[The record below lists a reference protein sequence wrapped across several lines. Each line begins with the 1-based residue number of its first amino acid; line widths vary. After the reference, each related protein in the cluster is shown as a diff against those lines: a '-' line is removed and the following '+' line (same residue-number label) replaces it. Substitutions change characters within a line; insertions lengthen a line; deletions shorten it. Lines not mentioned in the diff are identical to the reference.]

1 MSALILAAQIAII
14 IAGILAVAYGA
25 FVAIVTPEIN
35 EDALDARLAAGQPTQ
50 TSIFDREVYDWFH
63 WLPGT
68 K

>member
-1 MSALILAAQIAII
+1 MLFRSGIA
-14 IAGILAVAYGA
+14 AVAYGA

-50 TSIFDREVYDWFH
+50 TSIFDREVYDWFY
-63 WLPGT
+63 WLPRR